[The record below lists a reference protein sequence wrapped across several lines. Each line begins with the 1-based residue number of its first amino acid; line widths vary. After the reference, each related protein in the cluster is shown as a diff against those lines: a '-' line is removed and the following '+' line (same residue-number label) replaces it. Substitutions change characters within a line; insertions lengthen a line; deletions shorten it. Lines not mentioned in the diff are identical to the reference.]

1 MTNARTLRRSSPG
14 TWLLRAGAVLGAAV
28 GVVMLWIPEGGLRW
42 LRTATTPSLALGISV
57 ALLASGAV
65 LRRFERQESL
75 DQVTQADE

>member
-42 LRTATTPSLALGISV
+42 LRTATIPSLALGISV